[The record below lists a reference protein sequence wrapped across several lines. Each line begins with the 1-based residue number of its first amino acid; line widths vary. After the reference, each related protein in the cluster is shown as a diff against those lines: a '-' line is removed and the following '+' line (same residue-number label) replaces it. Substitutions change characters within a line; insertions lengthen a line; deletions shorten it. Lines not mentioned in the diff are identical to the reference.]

1 MLSHELRTPLTPILF
16 SSSILIEDPTV
27 PDAIREHLRVIVKNA
42 ELEARLID
50 DLLDVTRISRG
61 KLHLNFG
68 IVDAHEVLQS
78 VLETCSSELI
88 SNQLLV
94 SVDLQA
100 TNYQLC
106 ADVDRLQ
113 QVFWNLLKNALKFT
127 PPGGRI
133 RIRSM
138 NLRSD
143 LLRIEVRDSGKGIP
157 PGTLS
162 RIFEP
167 FEQAENSEGLGLGLA
182 ICKNIVELHGG
193 RITVNSPGLG
203 NGATFI
209 VEIPVVET
217 TNERQSV
224 EKLATDK

>member
-1 MLSHELRTPLTPILF
+1 
-16 SSSILIEDPTV
+16 
-27 PDAIREHLRVIVKNA
+27 
-42 ELEARLID
+42 
-50 DLLDVTRISRG
+50 
-61 KLHLNFG
+61 
-68 IVDAHEVLQS
+68 
-78 VLETCSSELI
+78 
-88 SNQLLV
+88 
-94 SVDLQA
+94 
-100 TNYQLC
+100 
-106 ADVDRLQ
+106 
-113 QVFWNLLKNALKFT
+113 
-127 PPGGRI
+127 
-133 RIRSM
+133 M

-157 PGTLS
+157 PGMLS

>member
-1 MLSHELRTPLTPILF
+1 
-16 SSSILIEDPTV
+16 
-27 PDAIREHLRVIVKNA
+27 
-42 ELEARLID
+42 
-50 DLLDVTRISRG
+50 
-61 KLHLNFG
+61 
-68 IVDAHEVLQS
+68 

-167 FEQAENSEGLGLGLA
+167 FEQVENSEGLGLGLA